1 MGWND
6 SGFSKTRP
14 DNAKVSG
21 FGRQF
26 AGREMVSG
34 TVSKALH
41 RALVDRAKEQGIAV
55 SVLRDNANL
64 GSSTWRRIRLAEPIA
79 QTTALK
85 IVQFLG
91 TSVRAV
97 VSKYQRSGEK

>member
-6 SGFSKTRP
+6 AGFSKTRP
-14 DNAKVSG
+14 DNAKASG
-21 FGRQF
+21 YGRRF
-26 AGREMVSG
+26 AGREMVNGS
-34 TVSKALH
+34 VSKALY
-41 RALVDRAKEQGIAV
+41 RALVARAGEQGIAV

-85 IVQFLG
+85 IVTFLG

-97 VSKYQRSGEK
+97 LAKYHQKGEK

>member
-14 DNAKVSG
+14 ENAKVSG
-21 FGRQF
+21 FGRHF

-34 TVSKALH
+34 AVAKALY
-41 RALVDRAKEQGIAV
+41 RAMVDRAKEQGIAANTI
-55 SVLRDNANL
+55 RDNASL
-64 GSSTWRRIRLAEPIA
+64 GSGTWRRIRLGEPIA

-85 IVQFLG
+85 IVTFLG
-91 TSVRAV
+91 TSLRQVWT
-97 VSKYQRSGEK
+97 KYQQEKK